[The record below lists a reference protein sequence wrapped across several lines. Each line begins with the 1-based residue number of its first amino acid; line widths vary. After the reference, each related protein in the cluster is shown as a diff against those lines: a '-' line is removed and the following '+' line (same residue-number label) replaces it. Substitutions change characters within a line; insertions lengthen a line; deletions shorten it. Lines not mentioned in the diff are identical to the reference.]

1 MASIYEYLAV
11 TARNA
16 EDLSAQVQ
24 GMIDADEG
32 WQPLGLV
39 TMDEDNLVQVL
50 VKYVP
55 SSG

>member
-50 VKYVP
+50 VKYVHE
-55 SSG
+55 